1 MMVPCEGRVDN
12 HADDVLYWSKIWD
25 HVFDGNWKFKMT
37 FQVANFF
44 ISEYSLLRNVS
55 EWKKLL
61 LVSVTLICEKNYKF
75 LAYNVHT
82 HNWWNDDWKWIKS
95 DAEKGRKFK
104 WLNVQYSDLREIE
117 ICVSNHIRKVC
128 IDFMKDQLF
137 ITDKRRTRVIQPYSL
152 EFGIIYITSI
162 CYRKS

>member
-55 EWKKLL
+55 E
-61 LVSVTLICEKNYKF
+61 
-75 LAYNVHT
+75 
-82 HNWWNDDWKWIKS
+82 
-95 DAEKGRKFK
+95 
-104 WLNVQYSDLREIE
+104 
-117 ICVSNHIRKVC
+117 
-128 IDFMKDQLF
+128 
-137 ITDKRRTRVIQPYSL
+137 
-152 EFGIIYITSI
+152 
-162 CYRKS
+162 